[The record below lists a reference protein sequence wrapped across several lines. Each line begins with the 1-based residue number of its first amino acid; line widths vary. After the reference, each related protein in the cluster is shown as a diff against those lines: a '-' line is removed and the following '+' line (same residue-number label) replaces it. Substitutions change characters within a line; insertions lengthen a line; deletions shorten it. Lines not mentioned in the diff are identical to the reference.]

1 MLFRSQKE
9 FFMHEALLEA
19 KKAYAIN
26 EVPIGAVIVK
36 DGFIVGRGHNTREC
50 EELAI
55 AHAEINAIRAASS
68 KLGTWRLTGCD
79 IYVTIEPCPM
89 CVGAIYQARINR
101 IYFGA
106 FDEKA
111 GACGSIFNLFEF
123 NGLNHYCQIES
134 GILLDACRE
143 IMTSFFKMKRKR

>member
-1 MLFRSQKE
+1 MNQKE

-55 AHAEINAIRAASS
+55 AHAEINAIRAAS
-68 KLGTWRLTGCD
+68 
-79 IYVTIEPCPM
+79 
-89 CVGAIYQARINR
+89 
-101 IYFGA
+101 
-106 FDEKA
+106 
-111 GACGSIFNLFEF
+111 
-123 NGLNHYCQIES
+123 
-134 GILLDACRE
+134 
-143 IMTSFFKMKRKR
+143 